1 MSRASAV
8 RVILPQ
14 QLRMLAKLERE
25 VTVMVTGPV
34 SQRSVI
40 DALET
45 AYPALRGTVRDH
57 AGQRRPEVRLFAC
70 NEDISHNTPDAP
82 LPDVIALGREPLLI
96 IGAISGG

>member
-1 MSRASAV
+1 MSRVSAI
-8 RVILPQ
+8 RVILPH

-57 AGQRRPEVRLFAC
+57 AGQRRPKVRLFAC
-70 NEDISHNTPDAP
+70 NEDISHNAPDAP
-82 LPDVIALGREPLLI
+82 LPDMIALGREPLLI

>member
-1 MSRASAV
+1 MSLASTV

-25 VTVMVTGPV
+25 VTVLVAGPV
-34 SQRSVI
+34 SPRSVI

-57 AGQRRPEVRLFAC
+57 AGQRRPKVRLFAC
-70 NEDISHNTPDAP
+70 NEDISHNAPDAP
-82 LPDVIALGREPLLI
+82 LPDVIASGREPLLI

>member
-57 AGQRRPEVRLFAC
+57 AGQRRPKVRLFAC
-70 NEDISHNTPDAP
+70 NEDISHNAPDAP
-82 LPDVIALGREPLLI
+82 LPDVIASGREPLLI